1 MGERKMAD
9 ISVMDAERLCGWLPR
24 RARET
29 HKGDFGRILLL
40 CGAVGYTGAPA
51 LAAMAAARSGAGLIF
66 VGVPEPVYPIVAG
79 KLLEPMVF
87 PLPAQGGIRAAMPA
101 SLAAVW
107 AEVPGRLPPCR
118 LCLPMHPAPLWWM
131 PMA

>member
-1 MGERKMAD
+1 MAD
-9 ISVMDAERLCGWLPR
+9 VSVMDAERLCGWLPR

-51 LAAMAAARSGAGLIF
+51 LAAMGAARSGAGLIF

-79 KLLEPMVF
+79 KLLEPMCSRFSSRAACWQRRLFRKFWRGF
-87 PLPAQGGIRAAMPA
+87 PAAMP
-101 SLAAVW
+101 V
-107 AEVPGRLPPCR
+107 
-118 LCLPMHPAPLWWM
+118 
-131 PMA
+131 

>member
-40 CGAVGYTGAPA
+40 CGAVGYTA
-51 LAAMAAARSGAGLIF
+51 LRHWLPWRRRG
-66 VGVPEPVYPIVAG
+66 
-79 KLLEPMVF
+79 
-87 PLPAQGGIRAAMPA
+87 PAQD
-101 SLAAVW
+101 
-107 AEVPGRLPPCR
+107 
-118 LCLPMHPAPLWWM
+118 
-131 PMA
+131 

>member
-1 MGERKMAD
+1 MAD

-51 LAAMAAARSGAGLIF
+51 LAAMGAARSGAGLIF

-87 PLPAQGGIRAAMPA
+87 PLPAQGGM
-101 SLAAVW
+101 LAESAVPEIL
-107 AEVPGRLPPCR
+107 ARLSGCDACLIGCGLCR
-118 LCLPMHPAPLWWM
+118 
-131 PMA
+131 

>member
-51 LAAMAAARSGAGLIF
+51 LAAMGAARSGAGLIF

-79 KLLEPMVF
+79 RWCSRCPRRAACWQRRLFRKSKRGF
-87 PLPAQGGIRAAMPA
+87 PAAMP
-101 SLAAVW
+101 V
-107 AEVPGRLPPCR
+107 
-118 LCLPMHPAPLWWM
+118 
-131 PMA
+131 